1 VTPDST
7 WKEKSFDFASEAAKQ
22 LITLATGIVTLT
34 VAFSGDVL
42 ALSKGNLRGWLT
54 ASWIAFLLSVVF
66 GVAHLLALTGQLSR
80 APKEPDVYAPGP
92 RVFSL
97 IQIALFL
104 LGILLAGA
112 YLLLALGQKAIVP
125 PVAPG
130 T

>member
-1 VTPDST
+1 MTPDST

-80 APKEPDVYAPGP
+80 APKSRTYMRLAPACFRLSRSP
-92 RVFSL
+92 CSC
-97 IQIALFL
+97 
-104 LGILLAGA
+104 
-112 YLLLALGQKAIVP
+112 
-125 PVAPG
+125 
-130 T
+130 

>member
-1 VTPDST
+1 M
-7 WKEKSFDFASEAAKQ
+7 FDEDADLRALLSILDPKARDGLRRV
-22 LITLATGIVTLT
+22 LIRDQVDRDAI
-34 VAFSGDVL
+34 A
-42 ALSKGNLRGWLT
+42 WLT

-80 APKEPDVYAPGP
+80 APKEPDIYGPGP

-104 LGILLAGA
+104 LGVLLAGA
-112 YLLLALGQKAIVP
+112 YLLLALGQEVIVP